1 VIRVSVRL
9 FATLR
14 EEAGQDHLALQLGD
28 SATPEE
34 AWAGVVAHHPALARR
49 RASLS
54 AAVNR
59 RYAQWT
65 DPLAD
70 GDELAFIPPVSG
82 G

>member
-1 VIRVSVRL
+1 VRVSVRL

-14 EEAGQDHLALQLGD
+14 EEAGIDRVDLDLDGGATADDAWRDLVARYPKLA
-28 SATPEE
+28 S
-34 AWAGVVAHHPALARR
+34 R
-49 RASLS
+49 RASLT

-59 RYAQWT
+59 RYARF
-65 DPLAD
+65 DEPLST